1 MESWPTRDI
10 QDGTSENEVNFIEET
25 ENPQMP
31 QQSNPQMEQQSYWP
45 AERAL
50 PHSSVSQ
57 LGSGLPSQTPPPS
70 QILDPSESNTSA
82 TERPG

>member
-31 QQSNPQMEQQSYWP
+31 QQSNPQMEQQSYWR

-57 LGSGLPSQTPPPS
+57 LGSGLPWKTPPPS
-70 QILDPSESNTSA
+70 QILDPSESNISA